1 MCLQFSVMI
10 KVLLIEDEIK
20 AVNSLVKGFKEHDF
34 SVDYATDGKAGL
46 KKALNNK
53 YDVVVS
59 DIVMPEMSGIQIVK
73 SLRDNDNPVPIL
85 LLTALDSL
93 EDKIRGLEIGADD
106 YLVKPFE
113 FRELVA
119 RITALGRRNKQKNN
133 TNKLIFDTVEMDL
146 DLKMVKRQGKIINLT
161 PKEFALMEYFI
172 QNKNRVISKQEIAEE
187 VWDIQ
192 FETSTNFVEVY
203 VNYLR
208 NKIDKPFCRKYI
220 HTVFGVGY
228 VLREELDHQS

>member
-1 MCLQFSVMI
+1 MI

-20 AVNSLVKGFKEHDF
+20 AVNSLVKGFKEHPFSIDF
-34 SVDYATDGKAGL
+34 ATNGKTGL
-46 KKALNNK
+46 EKALKNQ
-53 YDVVVS
+53 YDVIVS

-73 SLRDNDNPVPIL
+73 SLRDKDNTVPVL

-119 RITALGRRNKQKNN
+119 RITALGRRGKHKNIS
-133 TNKLIFDTVEMDL
+133 NKLIFDLIEMDL
-146 DLKMVKRQGKIINLT
+146 DSKTVKRQGKNINLT

-172 QNKNRVISKQEIAEE
+172 QNKNRVISKQEISEK

-192 FETSTNFVEVY
+192 FETNTNFIEVY